1 MNIAVVVRQVPDLI
15 EPLEVAA
22 SGTALDLGAASFIL
36 NESDD
41 HALEQA
47 LLLKEAG
54 GGTVTVVALDF
65 GDIDNT
71 LYTAVGQGS

>member
-15 EPLEVAA
+15 EPLEIAA
-22 SGTALDLGAASFIL
+22 SATELDLGAASFVL

-47 LLLKEAG
+47 CC
-54 GGTVTVVALDF
+54 
-65 GDIDNT
+65 
-71 LYTAVGQGS
+71 